1 MSDELWAATFVF
13 VMVLALVVPLLWWF
27 IKGE

>member
-13 VMVLALVVPLLWWF
+13 LTFAGIVGAVLFGLF
-27 IKGE
+27 YRE